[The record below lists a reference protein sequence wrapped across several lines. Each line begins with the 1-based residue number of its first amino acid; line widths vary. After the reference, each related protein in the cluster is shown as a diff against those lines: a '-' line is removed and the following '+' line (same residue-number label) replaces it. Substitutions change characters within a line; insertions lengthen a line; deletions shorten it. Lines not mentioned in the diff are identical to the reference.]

1 MKKNRFKEI
10 VAGVLPTA
18 WTDYRHY
25 LKKVYETVREAEGR
39 YSYNRFT
46 ADCGLG
52 DSNAMYLLIHS
63 GRPLT
68 VKTARRIATALGLK
82 GKERSYFIRLVEYQ
96 HARDPA
102 ARDKAF
108 EKLLQLKN
116 QTLAGDW
123 DKKNLELFS
132 EWYHVPVLELLRLDQ
147 ARDDPDWIAGKLSP
161 RVSRGK
167 VEASLELLENLG
179 LIVWDEERGRMVPAG
194 NNISTGS
201 EIRGMVV
208 KTYHNQMINL
218 ALGALS
224 SGAAA
229 RRDITAVTI
238 GVPVDAMEEVKKL
251 TAEFRQKLLELGDR
265 PGRKEEVLQI
275 NIQAFPLTGVVRRK
289 KESDS

>member
-1 MKKNRFKEI
+1 
-10 VAGVLPTA
+10 
-18 WTDYRHY
+18 
-25 LKKVYETVREAEGR
+25 
-39 YSYNRFT
+39 
-46 ADCGLG
+46 
-52 DSNAMYLLIHS
+52 
-63 GRPLT
+63 
-68 VKTARRIATALGLK
+68 
-82 GKERSYFIRLVEYQ
+82 
-96 HARDPA
+96 
-102 ARDKAF
+102 
-108 EKLLQLKN
+108 
-116 QTLAGDW
+116 
-123 DKKNLELFS
+123 
-132 EWYHVPVLELLRLDQ
+132 
-147 ARDDPDWIAGKLSP
+147 
-161 RVSRGK
+161 
-167 VEASLELLENLG
+167 
-179 LIVWDEERGRMVPAG
+179 MVPAG